1 MDQVVIGMDAHKAS
15 VTIEARDR
23 FAHRLRLNLS
33 TVHEVLTRY
42 QALWGLGPT
51 RRPGAGCGPTQK
63 PLRAGRT
70 RPERAPRLLLRC
82 HEAQRG
88 ATSSIRKTAGLTLGT
103 TYVT

>member
-1 MDQVVIGMDAHKAS
+1 MSLMLRGSVAVPIWGIYAS
-15 VTIEARDR
+15 R

-42 QALWGLGPT
+42 QALRGP
-51 RRPGAGCGPTQK
+51 GP
-63 PLRAGRT
+63 T

-88 ATSSIRKTAGLTLGT
+88 ATSSIRKTAGLTFGT